1 MAFFIRREQRMGN
14 GNMKMEDTTVYNG
27 VRSAIEEVKNML
39 ESNECLKNLEPNFA
53 PLETI
58 MKMIYEQRN

>member
-1 MAFFIRREQRMGN
+1 MGN